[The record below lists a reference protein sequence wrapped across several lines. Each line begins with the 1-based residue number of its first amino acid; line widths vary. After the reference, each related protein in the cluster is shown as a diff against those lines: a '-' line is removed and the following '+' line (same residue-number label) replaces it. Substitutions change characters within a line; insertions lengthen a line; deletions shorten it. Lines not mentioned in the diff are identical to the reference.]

1 MESIFLG
8 GYQMVYVDKSL
19 VNGERIVRRAKPHWA
34 MFMPAVTYG
43 LIGLL
48 MVLFSALLAQQSGE
62 ASKSVCSGL
71 YFFVGAVVLLQ
82 AIIIYTTTEFAV
94 TNYRVIA
101 KTGLIRRASV
111 ELPLS
116 KIESIQV
123 KQGLSGRAFNYGTI
137 IVAGTGG
144 TKEAF
149 PNIAYPMEFRKLINE
164 SIVGIPQAR

>member
-1 MESIFLG
+1 MG
-8 GYQMVYVDKSL
+8 YVDSSL
-19 VNGERIVRRAKPHWA
+19 VNGEVVVRRAKPHWA
-34 MFMPAVTYG
+34 MFMPVVIYG
-43 LIGLL
+43 LLGLL
-48 MVLFSALLAQQSGE
+48 LLLFSALVQSKSGE
-62 ASKSVCSGL
+62 AGVSCSGI

-82 AIIIYTTTEFAV
+82 AIVIYTTTEFAV

-123 KQGLSGRAFNYGTI
+123 KQGISGRAFNYGTI
-137 IVAGTGG
+137 VVAGTGG

-149 PNIAYPMEFRKLINE
+149 PNIGYPMEFRKLINE
-164 SIVGIPQAR
+164 SIVSLPQLR